1 MVDIELIKKEVFCM
15 LDEVEADMKTLSLQ
29 IMRAREALELAKTV
43 EELRIF
49 DERCG
54 DLEENLVHI
63 RLC

>member
-29 IMRAREALELAKTV
+29 IMRAREVLELVKTV